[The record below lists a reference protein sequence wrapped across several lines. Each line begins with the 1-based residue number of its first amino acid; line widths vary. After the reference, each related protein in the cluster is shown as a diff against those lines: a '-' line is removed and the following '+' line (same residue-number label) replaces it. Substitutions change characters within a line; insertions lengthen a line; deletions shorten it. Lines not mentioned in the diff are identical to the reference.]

1 MRDLRRKELGELS
14 KVINEISAASGA
26 GQLGEPSRIN
36 KENPHGRQK
45 YKKLSLWFSKY
56 G

>member
-1 MRDLRRKELGELS
+1 MS
-14 KVINEISAASGA
+14 KVVTEVSVDIRDGLTGRAIKDQWGRPQE
-26 GQLGEPSRIN
+26 
-36 KENPHGRQK
+36 RQK